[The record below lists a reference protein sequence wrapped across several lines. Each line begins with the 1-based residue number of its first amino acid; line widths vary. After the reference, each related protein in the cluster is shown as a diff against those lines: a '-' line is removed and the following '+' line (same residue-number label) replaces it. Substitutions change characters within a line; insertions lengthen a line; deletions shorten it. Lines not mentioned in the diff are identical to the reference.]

1 MRIRSWA
8 TAAALFAVIW
18 ISPGIQA
25 QASQANPTTPED
37 QIRAFS
43 KEWADAEAARDRK
56 TLEHILDDGFVVTF
70 SSGKTLEKAAF
81 IQLIAT
87 IMMPPFN
94 IVHDFIYV
102 DGDTAIVV
110 DRFGANL
117 DTKCTWVAVKRNGE
131 WRAIAEQMT
140 RIPPTPPV
148 ATPPPAPK

>member
-1 MRIRSWA
+1 MRIRPWA
-8 TAAALFAVIW
+8 AAAALFATITIVPVIH
-18 ISPGIQA
+18 SQA
-25 QASQANPTTPED
+25 TQANPATPED
-37 QIRAFS
+37 EIRAFS
-43 KEWADAEAARDRK
+43 KEWADAEVARDRK
-56 TLEHILDDGFVVTF
+56 TLERILDDGFVATF

-94 IVHDFIYV
+94 IVHDVIHV
-102 DGDTAIVV
+102 NGDTAIVV

-140 RIPPTPPV
+140 RVPPTAPV
-148 ATPPPAPK
+148 ASPPPAPK